1 MATFRIGVSLLCA
14 TSEPKHKR
22 IQFDWTEKTVSDLSN
37 IDIDEYLRF
46 ESYNDML
53 DIDKIDNI
61 LKTLN
66 ISIEFVLGF
75 ISAMLDLRDNKINID
90 F

>member
-1 MATFRIGVSLLCA
+1 
-14 TSEPKHKR
+14 
-22 IQFDWTEKTVSDLSN
+22 
-37 IDIDEYLRF
+37 
-46 ESYNDML
+46 ML